1 MKKFKRSLIFWIL
14 SVIIL
19 LSPALSFP
27 QSKASK
33 QKLYTAYNFWKL
45 PHFHRN
51 CVNYKH
57 GSNIIP
63 VGTEVSNVK
72 VIKEVKKGNSYK
84 PGSSE
89 IYGYDRAFISY
100 KIVKTGK
107 TIRVKFNPGW
117 HPGKTIEEYKEMMFT
132 TKPFNAL
139 VQGMTTRE
147 IEAIKRGL
155 LIKGMS
161 KRAVLV
167 SYGPPPE
174 HKTSNLNSDKWIYWI
189 NKMDTK
195 AVHFNNDNKL
205 IGGADF
211 ISDSG
216 ADFISD
222 NCDIKCKLIKL
233 RDLLEEG
240 LITQEEHDKKKADL
254 LEKF

>member
-1 MKKFKRSLIFWIL
+1 MKYLKRSLIFWVL

-33 QKLYTAYNFWKL
+33 QKLYTAYNIWRV
-45 PHFHRN
+45 PHYLRN

-72 VIKEVKKGNSYK
+72 VIKEVIKGNSYK
-84 PGSSE
+84 PYSGGFL
-89 IYGYDRAFISY
+89 GYDRAFISY

-107 TIRVKFNPGW
+107 TIRVKFNPKW
-117 HPGKTIEEYKEMMFT
+117 HPGKTIEDYKEMMFT
-132 TKPFNAL
+132 TKTFRELTKGMTANEIRAIKEGAL
-139 VQGMTTRE
+139 VQ
-147 IEAIKRGL
+147 
-155 LIKGMS
+155 GMS

-174 HKTSNLNSDKWIYWI
+174 HRTSNLNSDTWIYWM
-189 NKMDTK
+189 NKMATK